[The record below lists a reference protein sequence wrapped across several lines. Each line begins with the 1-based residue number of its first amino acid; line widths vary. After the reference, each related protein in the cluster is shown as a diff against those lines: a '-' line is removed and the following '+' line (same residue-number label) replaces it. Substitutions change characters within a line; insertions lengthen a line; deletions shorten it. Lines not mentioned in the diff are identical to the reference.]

1 MGDSAPVLF
10 SNDDVLPFTVALE
23 SGLAGSTK
31 ENESTRPLL
40 PLLLP
45 LVIMSALSFRLLSN
59 VLDVFAAAV
68 ATTGL

>member
-1 MGDSAPVLF
+1 MGDSAALF
-10 SNDDVLPFTVALE
+10 SNDDILPFRVALE

-31 ENESTRPLL
+31 GNESTRPLL

-45 LVIMSALSFRLLSN
+45 LVIMSALSVRLFSN

-68 ATTGL
+68 ATMGL